1 MAKQEQ
7 PQKFERV
14 SVFED
19 CTVIWRYDRAKSA
32 HNPYE
37 TEIKWNRNYL
47 PTGPKRT
54 KIKLK
59 TTKIGVN
66 KT

>member
-1 MAKQEQ
+1 MNKVEQ

-19 CTVIWRYDRAKSA
+19 CTVIWRYDRSKSSQT
-32 HNPYE
+32 PYE
-37 TEIKWNRNYL
+37 TEIKWNKNFL

-54 KIKLK
+54 KIKVK
-59 TTKIGVN
+59 PTK
-66 KT
+66 

>member
-1 MAKQEQ
+1 MNKETQ
-7 PQKFERV
+7 PHKFERV

-19 CTVIWRYDRAKSA
+19 CTVIWRYDRSKSI

-37 TEIKWNRNYL
+37 TEIKWNRNSL

-59 TTKIGVN
+59 TSK
-66 KT
+66 